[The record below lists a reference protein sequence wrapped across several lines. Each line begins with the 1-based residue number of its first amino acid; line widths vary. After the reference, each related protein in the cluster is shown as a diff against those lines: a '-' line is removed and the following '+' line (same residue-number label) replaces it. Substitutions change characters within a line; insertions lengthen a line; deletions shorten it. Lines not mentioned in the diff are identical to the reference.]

1 MRLAVV
7 LALLI
12 LPALDAQQVRLTPA
26 PGRSLPQITDIQSPG
41 DGSGRLMLVQMR
53 GQIWIRRND
62 AVLDTPFLDITTR
75 TAPGGERGLL
85 GMAFPPDFARKQ
97 YFYVNYTDLRGDTV
111 VSRFRV
117 SVSNRDAA
125 DASSEQILLT
135 IDQPFANHNG
145 GQLQFGPDGFLY
157 IGTGDGGSGGDPQ
170 NNGQRTDTL
179 LGKMLRIDVE
189 SDLAQYRVP
198 PSNPFVGNASYRPEI
213 WATGLRNP
221 WRYAFD
227 RATGDLWTSDV
238 GQNRAEE
245 VNFQPAS
252 SRGGENYGWRLMEGL
267 QCFVAGCNT
276 AGLTMP
282 VLEYGRGLGCSVSG
296 GYVYRGARYPGL
308 RGMYLYSDFCSGR
321 VWGVRREG
329 AAWVNRELLNSGRT
343 IATFGQDQD
352 GELFTADFNSGVL
365 FRIESSTAPFFT
377 PAAVVN
383 AASNRAGLVAGSLA
397 TVYAAGVRDT
407 AGIEGAASLP
417 LPATLGGV
425 RITVGGIPA
434 PILSVSNTNGLEQ
447 VNFQVPFEVAGRD
460 RVQVVVTRNGAS
472 DPVDLPL
479 STVQPGVFTADG
491 TRAII
496 VDAIE
501 NRVVEAMERGRLYY
515 FYATGLGAVSNAPPT
530 GAAAPRNPLAQ
541 TRAGTQVRI
550 GTTTAEVQYSGLAP
564 DFAGLYQINIR
575 VADNTPPGA
584 ADLVLA
590 VGGAESTA
598 VRVTVR

>member
-12 LPALDAQQVRLTPA
+12 VSALDAQQVRLTPA
-26 PGRSLPQITDIQSPG
+26 PGRPLTQITDIQSPR

-62 AVLDTPFLDITTR
+62 AVLETPFLDISSR

-85 GMAFPPDFARKQ
+85 GMAFPRDFARKQ

-117 SVSNRDAA
+117 SASNRDAA
-125 DASSEQILLT
+125 DASSEQVLLT

-157 IGTGDGGSGGDPQ
+157 IGTGDGGSGGDPH

-213 WATGLRNP
+213 WSTGLRNP

-227 RATGDLWTSDV
+227 RATGDLWISDV

-267 QCFVAGCNT
+267 QCFVTGCNM

-296 GYVYRGARYPGL
+296 GYVYRGARYPAL

-321 VWGVRREG
+321 IWGVRREG
-329 AAWVNRELLNSGRT
+329 SAWVNRELLNSGRP
-343 IATFGQDQD
+343 IATFGEDED
-352 GELFTADFNSGVL
+352 GELFTADYGSGAL
-365 FRIESSTAPFFT
+365 LRIESSTSPFFT
-377 PAAVVN
+377 SASVVN
-383 AASNRAGLVAGSLA
+383 AASNRTGLVAGSLA
-397 TVYAAGVRDT
+397 TVYAAGVRET
-407 AGIEGAASLP
+407 SGIEGAASLP
-417 LPATLGGV
+417 LPSTLGGV
-425 RITVGGIPA
+425 RITVGGVAA
-434 PILSVSNTNGLEQ
+434 PVLSVSNNNGLEQ

-460 RVQVVVTRNGAS
+460 RVSVIVTRNGAS
-472 DPVDLPL
+472 DPVELPL
-479 STVQPGVFTADG
+479 SAAQPGVFTSDG
-491 TRAII
+491 ARAII

-501 NRVVEAMERGRLYY
+501 NRVVEALERGRFYY
-515 FYATGLGAVSNAPPT
+515 FYATGLGAVSNAPQT

-541 TRAGTQVRI
+541 TRAGAQVRI
-550 GTTTAEVQYSGLAP
+550 GSAMAEVQYSGLAP

-575 VADNTPPGA
+575 VAENTPPGA
-584 ADLVLA
+584 ADLVLS
-590 VGGAESTA
+590 VGGAESPA